1 MAVAAQRPSASG
13 PTKTRTQRLFKAI
26 RKSRAAYLLM
36 LPFLL
41 HFIFVVAWPMF
52 YSLWLSLTEARLNA
66 DPTFIGLDNFTAL
79 PDDAD
84 FRAAMRN
91 TFYFAFFAV
100 IGETILPLIVALIM
114 NLALRGRVLFRTA
127 FFLPVATSWVI
138 VSLMWSVLFARN
150 GIANAALDAIGIG
163 QQPFLGDGRQAM
175 WIIIAMSVWKN
186 LGYYM
191 VIYLAALQS
200 VPQDLIEAASLD
212 GAGPLRIIWNV
223 TIPSIRPVIYFVLSI
238 STIGSM
244 QLFTQPFILT
254 QGGPLNATLSIV
266 QLLYRKAFVELQFGY
281 GSAIATVLLVLL
293 IALSLLNRRI
303 GNLIAH

>member
-1 MAVAAQRPSASG
+1 MAIAEQRPRTAA
-13 PTKTRTQRLFKAI
+13 TRTQRMGKAI

-41 HFIFVVAWPMF
+41 HFLFVVAYPMF
-52 YSLWLSLTEARLNA
+52 YSLYLSLTEAGLNA
-66 DPTFIGLDNFTAL
+66 DPEYVGLENFRNLAQ
-79 PDDAD
+79 DVE
-84 FRAAMRN
+84 FRAALGN

-100 IGETILPLIVALIM
+100 LGETVLPLIVALVM
-114 NLALRGRVLFRTA
+114 NQALRGRTFFRTA

-138 VSLMWSVLFARN
+138 VSLMWSVLFSRN
-150 GIANAALDAIGIG
+150 GIANVGLEWIGLSP
-163 QQPFLGDGRQAM
+163 QPFLGDGQQAM
-175 WIIIAMSVWKN
+175 WIIIAMSIWKN

-200 VPQDLIEAASLD
+200 VPQDLVDAASLD
-212 GAGPLRIIWNV
+212 GAGPLRVIWNV

-238 STIGSM
+238 ATIGSM
-244 QLFTQPFILT
+244 QLFTQPFIMT
-254 QGGPLNATLSIV
+254 NGGPLNATLSIV
-266 QLLYRKAFVELQFGY
+266 QLLYRKGFVELSFGY

-293 IALSLLNRRI
+293 ILLSLLNRRL

>member
-1 MAVAAQRPSASG
+1 MAKS
-13 PTKTRTQRLFKAI
+13 I

-41 HFIFVVAWPMF
+41 HFLFVVAYPMF
-52 YSLWLSLTEARLNA
+52 YSLYLSLTEAGLNT
-66 DPTFIGLDNFTAL
+66 DPAFVGLENFTTLAQ
-79 PDDAD
+79 DTD
-84 FRAAMRN
+84 FRAALGN

-100 IGETILPLIVALIM
+100 LGETVLPLVVALVM
-114 NLALRGRVLFRTA
+114 NQALHGRVIFRTA

-138 VSLMWSVLFARN
+138 VSLMWSVLFSRN
-150 GIANAALDAIGIG
+150 GIVNVGLAWVGLS
-163 QQPFLGDGRQAM
+163 QQPFLGDGQQAM
-175 WIIIAMSVWKN
+175 WIIIAMSIWKN

-200 VPQDLIEAASLD
+200 VPQDLVDAASLD
-212 GAGPLRIIWNV
+212 GAGPLRVIWNV

-238 STIGSM
+238 ATIGSM
-244 QLFTQPFILT
+244 QLFTQPFIMT
-254 QGGPLNATLSIV
+254 NGGPLNATLSIV
-266 QLLYRKAFVELQFGY
+266 MLLYRKGFVELAFGY

-293 IALSLLNRRI
+293 ILLSLLNRRL

>member
-1 MAVAAQRPSASG
+1 MGMAVARQRPRHVEPRA
-13 PTKTRTQRLFKAI
+13 RRLGRAL

-41 HFIFVVAWPMF
+41 HFIFVVAWPMI
-52 YSLWLSLTEARLNA
+52 YSVYLSFTEARLNA
-66 DPTFIGLDNFTAL
+66 SPEFVGLDNFTAL
-79 PDDAD
+79 PSDVD

-91 TFYFAFFAV
+91 TFYFAVFAV
-100 IGETILPLIVALIM
+100 IGETILPLLVALIM
-114 NLALRGRVLFRTA
+114 NLALRGRILFRTA

-150 GIANAALDAIGIG
+150 GIANAALDWVGIG

-175 WIIIAMSVWKN
+175 WIIITMSVWKN

-200 VPQDLIEAASLD
+200 VPQDLVEAAQLD
-212 GAGPLRIIWNV
+212 GAGPLRVIWNV
-223 TIPSIRPVIYFVLSI
+223 VIPSIRPVIYFVLSI

-254 QGGPLNATLSIV
+254 QGGPLNATISIV
-266 QLLYRKAFVELQFGY
+266 QLLYRKGFVELQFGY
-281 GSAIATVLLVLL
+281 GSAIATVLLALL
-293 IALSLLNRRI
+293 ILLSLLNRRI

>member
-1 MAVAAQRPSASG
+1 MAVATQRP
-13 PTKTRTQRLFKAI
+13 TYTRATRMQRAGKAI

-41 HFIFVVAWPMF
+41 HFVFVVAYPMF
-52 YSLWLSLTEARLNA
+52 YSVYLGFTEARLNA
-66 DPTFIGLDNFTAL
+66 DPVFVGFDNFTAL
-79 PDDAD
+79 ADDTE
-84 FRAAMRN
+84 FRAAIGN

-114 NLALRGRVLFRTA
+114 NMALRGRVIFRTA

-150 GIANAALDAIGIG
+150 GIVNSTLEAIGLP
-163 QQPFLGDGRQAM
+163 QQPFLGDGQQAM
-175 WIIIAMSVWKN
+175 WIIILMSVWKN

-212 GAGPLRIIWNV
+212 GAGPLRVIWNV

-238 STIGSM
+238 ATIGSM

-281 GSAIATVLLVLL
+281 GSAIATVLLILL

>member
-1 MAVAAQRPSASG
+1 MAIAEQRPRMSA
-13 PTKTRTQRLFKAI
+13 TRTQRLGKAI

-36 LPFLL
+36 LPFLV
-41 HFIFVVAWPMF
+41 HFLFVVAYPMF
-52 YSLWLSLTEARLNA
+52 YSLYLSLTEAGLNT
-66 DPTFIGLDNFTAL
+66 DPKFVGLNNFSTLAQ
-79 PDDAD
+79 DVE
-84 FRAAMRN
+84 FRAALGN

-100 IGETILPLIVALIM
+100 LGETILPLIVALVM
-114 NLALRGRVLFRTA
+114 NQALRGRIFFRTA

-138 VSLMWSVLFARN
+138 VSLMWSILVARN
-150 GIANAALDAIGIG
+150 GVVNIGLEWIG
-163 QQPFLGDGRQAM
+163 LPQQPFLSDGRQAM
-175 WIIIAMSVWKN
+175 WIIIAMSIWKN

-200 VPQDLIEAASLD
+200 VPQDLIDAASLD
-212 GAGPLRIIWNV
+212 GAGPLRVIWNV

-238 STIGSM
+238 ATIGSM

-254 QGGPLNATLSIV
+254 NGGPLNATLSIV
-266 QLLYRKAFVELQFGY
+266 QLLYRKGFVELSFGY

-293 IALSLLNRRI
+293 ILLSLLNRRL

>member
-1 MAVAAQRPSASG
+1 M
-13 PTKTRTQRLFKAI
+13 QRLGKAVM
-26 RKSRAAYLLM
+26 KSRAAYLLL

-41 HFIFVVAWPMF
+41 HFIIVVAWPMF
-52 YSLWLSLTEARLNA
+52 YSVYLSFTEARLNA
-66 DPTFIGLDNFTAL
+66 DPEFVGLENFSNLAR
-79 PDDAD
+79 DVE

-100 IGETILPLIVALIM
+100 IGETVLPLIVALLM
-114 NLALRGRVLFRTA
+114 NLKLRGRILFRTA

-150 GIANAALDAIGIG
+150 GVANAALEWIGIG

-175 WIIIAMSVWKN
+175 WIIIIMSVWKN

-200 VPQDLIEAASLD
+200 VPQDLIEAAQLD
-212 GAGPLRIIWNV
+212 GAGPLRVIWNV
-223 TIPSIRPVIYFVLSI
+223 VIPSIRPVIYFVLSI
-238 STIGSM
+238 ATIGSM

-254 QGGPLNATLSIV
+254 NGGPLNATLSIV
-266 QLLYRKAFVELQFGY
+266 QLLYRKGFVELQFGY
-281 GSAIATVLLVLL
+281 GSAIATVLLILLVL
-293 IALSLLNRRI
+293 LSLLNRRI

>member
-1 MAVAAQRPSASG
+1 MM
-13 PTKTRTQRLFKAI
+13 KAI
-26 RKSRAAYLLM
+26 RKSGPAYLLL

-41 HFIFVVAWPMF
+41 HFLFVVAWPML
-52 YSLWLSLTEARLNA
+52 YSVWLSFTEARLNA
-66 DPTFIGLDNFTAL
+66 DARFIGLDNFTAL

-84 FRAAMRN
+84 FRAAIRN

-100 IGETILPLIVALIM
+100 LGETILPLIVALVM
-114 NLALRGRVLFRTA
+114 NLALRGRVIFRTA

-150 GIANAALDAIGIG
+150 GIANAALEVIGIG

-175 WIIIAMSVWKN
+175 WIIITMSVWKN

-200 VPQDLIEAASLD
+200 VPQDLVEAASLD

-223 TIPSIRPVIYFVLSI
+223 VIPSIRPVIYFVLSI
-238 STIGSM
+238 ATIGSM

-281 GSAIATVLLVLL
+281 GSAIATVLLILL
-293 IALSLLNRRI
+293 IVLSLLNRRI
-303 GNLIAH
+303 GDLIAH